1 MLNCLDDI
9 LRTGGKSARLCQKTG
24 NGKRNISACG
34 IVGDG
39 IYDLCMYQRTSWK
52 DHLSRQIQSRS
63 QDQLDI
69 RIRSICGNIDT
80 G

>member
-1 MLNCLDDI
+1 MSRSDDRDRKALIFGMLNGLDDI
-9 LRTGGKSARLCQKTG
+9 LRF
-24 NGKRNISACG
+24 CG
-34 IVGDG
+34 
-39 IYDLCMYQRTSWK
+39 K

-80 G
+80 E